1 MGAMQPFGLKGQF
14 LRTSDI
20 LATPKLTVRSLDD
33 VRAPNLNLLLF
44 KTPLGLTAISAR
56 KWGGI

>member
-1 MGAMQPFGLKGQF
+1 MSAMQLFGIKRQF
-14 LRTSDI
+14 LPTCDI
-20 LATPKLTVRSLDD
+20 FATPRLAVRSLDD

-56 KWGGI
+56 KWVGI